1 MTTSKPP
8 LPAPVDAISRAVA
21 AAYAAEAAE
30 NAEASLAFTR
40 EGRLWL
46 DIARELRS
54 GATQAPPAPSLMLHD
69 IEGVVCSHGRVALR
83 RKNSSSALWYVH
95 TDDGSNCADPHAE
108 TEHFRRRGNGKP
120 FSVACSLHGGLAD
133 EAGQWI
139 DCGLAVCGHE
149 PRDVRPPQPE
159 AQAVPATEAYGT
171 TMADTPAYEAL
182 RVASAS
188 AFSEAAGGRP
198 ESLAETQVLRAVEP
212 AEDRIVDYVKGQV
225 LPPSLTAVA
234 YAKSLR
240 DAVAAGRDI
249 PGAEEWT
256 PETWSRMSSLVGEI
270 LTRREQELAAP
281 GSGDRPAEAALV
293 RPYLESS

>member
-21 AAYAAEAAE
+21 AAYAAEAAGD
-30 NAEASLAFTR
+30 AEASLAFTR

-46 DIARELRS
+46 DIARELRA
-54 GATQAPPAPSLMLHD
+54 GATQASPAPSLMLHD
-69 IEGVVCSHGRVALR
+69 LEGIVCSHGRVALR

-95 TDDGSNCADPHAE
+95 TDDGSNCAEPHAG

-149 PRDVRPPQPE
+149 PRDIKPTQPE
-159 AQAVPATEAYGT
+159 AEAAPEAETYGT
-171 TMADTPAYEAL
+171 TMDGTPTYGV
-182 RVASAS
+182 VAS
-188 AFSEAAGGRP
+188 GRP
-198 ESLAETQVLRAVEP
+198 ESLADTQVLRAVEP
-212 AEDRIVDYVKGQV
+212 AEDRIVDYVRGQV

-240 DAVAAGRDI
+240 EAVVAGRDI
-249 PGAEEWT
+249 PGSEEWT

-270 LTRREQELAAP
+270 LTRHEQDGVSVA
-281 GSGDRPAEAALV
+281 GDRSAEAALV
-293 RPYLESS
+293 RPYLETP